1 MERSYL
7 QTKDF
12 PSSLPSPTNPTDFFL
27 RPSFLDRI
35 PPSSDAA
42 GGSQPRLL
50 ARLARARAQS
60 AFLKGFSP
68 LRPLSPL
75 SPLCA
80 PLAPPPRATLADAS
94 AEGGASRRPC
104 GRRPPTRRAQGPLA
118 LLSYPHTPSALTPT
132 RAAAASAA
140 FRTRR
145 EGGRPRREGEAVAE
159 AVDLVVYGV
168 EVERPE
174 RRERREGIKER
185 EREGKR
191 DRERE

>member
-1 MERSYL
+1 MV
-7 QTKDF
+7 
-12 PSSLPSPTNPTDFFL
+12 
-27 RPSFLDRI
+27 
-35 PPSSDAA
+35 
-42 GGSQPRLL
+42 
-50 ARLARARAQS
+50 
-60 AFLKGFSP
+60 
-68 LRPLSPL
+68 
-75 SPLCA
+75 
-80 PLAPPPRATLADAS
+80 DAS